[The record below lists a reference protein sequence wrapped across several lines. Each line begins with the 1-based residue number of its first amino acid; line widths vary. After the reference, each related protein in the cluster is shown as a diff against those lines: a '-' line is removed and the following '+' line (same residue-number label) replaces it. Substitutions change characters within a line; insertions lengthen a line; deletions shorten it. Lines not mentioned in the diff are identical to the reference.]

1 MIEKKR
7 QSGLGRGLSALLDE
21 VSSSTADRGTT
32 AAQTRLPLAQIVAN
46 PQQPRRQFDAAAM
59 DELVASVR
67 ERGLLQPILVR
78 PLAGGRYE
86 VVAGERR
93 WRAAQAAQLHEVPVV
108 VRDLDD
114 SAAFEIALIENIQRV
129 DLNAIE
135 EAEGFARLMRDFG
148 HTQEALAKL
157 VGKARSHV
165 ANLLRLL
172 DLPEAVR
179 AMVIERKLTMG
190 HARALV
196 SAPDPVGLANRII
209 AEGLSV
215 RAAEALASASQPA
228 AGAARAPR
236 TKTRDAEMDAN
247 VTALENQ
254 LADAIGVPVSIVMS
268 TVDSGSVTLR
278 FASLDQLDLI
288 SARAAG
294 EALI

>member
-21 VSSSTADRGTT
+21 VSSSTADRGTSS
-32 AAQTRLPLAQIVAN
+32 APTRLPLAQIVAN

-78 PLAGGRYE
+78 PLPGGRYE

-108 VRDLDD
+108 VRELDD

-148 HTQEALAKL
+148 HTQEVLAKL

-172 DLPEAVR
+172 DLPEVVR

-190 HARALV
+190 HARALLSV
-196 SAPDPVGLANRII
+196 PDPVTLAHRII

-215 RAAEALASASQPA
+215 RATEALASASHTTRV
-228 AGAARAPR
+228 ARASRPKLR
-236 TKTRDAEMDAN
+236 NAEIDAN
-247 VTALENQ
+247 VLALESQ
-254 LADAIGVPVSIVMS
+254 LSDAIGVPVSISMS
-268 TVDSGSVTLR
+268 TFDSGAVTLR

-288 SARAAG
+288 SARVAG
-294 EALI
+294 ESMI